1 MQLTRRVFSA
11 IALTAALALSACG
24 GETDPA
30 GEGQSSY
37 ERGSDRGIGDAAAP
51 LTMIEYASVA
61 CVHCAAFHEE
71 VWPML
76 ESDYIETGKLR
87 LVFREMITG
96 SPQFAIA
103 GFALA
108 HCVAPE
114 RYFDMLDLLFQQQR
128 AIFQAASEPGGAR
141 SQYLAIARS
150 MGMSEADF
158 MACLDNQEINAEI
171 VAAHD
176 RALADGIDS
185 TPRFLFN
192 GELLEARR
200 APGASEYTYFL
211 GSSQVLIDGEPV
223 PGMVDQ
229 ETFRRLIDHLLA
241 QLDGDTAAAT
251 DSGTEQE

>member
-1 MQLTRRVFSA
+1 MHLTRRVFTA
-11 IALTAALALSACG
+11 FALTATLALSACG
-24 GETDPA
+24 GDSDPA
-30 GEGQSSY
+30 GDGQTAF
-37 ERGSDRGIGDAAAP
+37 ERGSDRGVGSATAP
-51 LTMIEYASVA
+51 LTMTEYASVA
-61 CVHCAAFHEE
+61 CTHCATFHAE

-76 ESDYIETGKLR
+76 ESEYIETGKIR
-87 LVFREMITG
+87 FVFREMITG

-128 AIFQAASEPGGAR
+128 AIFQAAGAPGGAR
-141 SQYLAIARS
+141 NQYLAIARS

-158 MACLDNQEINAEI
+158 EACLDNQEINAEI
-171 VAAHD
+171 VASHE

-200 APGASEYTYFL
+200 APGASEFTYFL
-211 GSSQVLIDGEPV
+211 GTRQIMIDGEPV
-223 PGMVDQ
+223 PGIVDAD
-229 ETFRRLIDHLLA
+229 TFRRLIDHLLA
-241 QLDGDTAAAT
+241 QMDDDTAADA
-251 DSGTEQE
+251 SEE

>member
-11 IALTAALALSACG
+11 LALTAALALSACG

-30 GEGQSSY
+30 GEGQSAY
-37 ERGSDRGIGDAAAP
+37 ERGSDRGLGSASAL
-51 LTMIEYASVA
+51 LTMTEYASVA
-61 CVHCAAFHEE
+61 CGHCATFHEE

-76 ESDYIETGKLR
+76 HDDYIETGKVR
-87 LVFREMITG
+87 FVFREMITG

-128 AIFQAASEPGGAR
+128 AIFEAAGQPGGAR
-141 SQYLAIARS
+141 GQYLAIARS

-158 MACLDNQEINAEI
+158 TACLDNQEVNAEI
-171 VAAHD
+171 VAAHE

-192 GELLEARR
+192 GELLEPRR
-200 APGASEYTYFL
+200 APGATEYTFFL
-211 GSSQVLIDGEPV
+211 GNSQIMIDGEPV
-223 PGMVDQ
+223 PGIVDR
-229 ETFRRLIDHLLA
+229 ETFRRVIDHLLA
-241 QLDGDTAAAT
+241 QLEADAG
-251 DSGTEQE
+251 GETEAGQE